1 MSLLIDACVEGLREG
16 GDGNGEGEGEG
27 GNGTGESGSGDGG
40 GGSAVMSGIRNRR
53 TRTRNYKPLGGPSS
67 QTMQNPDYQSD
78 DDATGP
84 DSWSNPDM
92 EPVPMAPLPT
102 AAPPNQAVP
111 GSTAPRQNPPRQAR
125 VSPWVS
131 VWEVCTDRERGTST
145 STRAKDIIFSAS
157 FLRI

>member
-53 TRTRNYKPLGGPSS
+53 TRTRNYNPLGGPSS

-92 EPVPMAPLPT
+92 ELVGTDGTT
-102 AAPPNQAVP
+102 ADCR
-111 GSTAPRQNPPRQAR
+111 TAQPSGAGLYR
-125 VSPWVS
+125 
-131 VWEVCTDRERGTST
+131 
-145 STRAKDIIFSAS
+145 SAS
-157 FLRI
+157 ESSPPSTGIPMGFSMGSEHGQRKRDINVYTGEGHHF